1 MSLRFV
7 RVLAVSIGVLAVT
20 ASLPAA
26 SATATTGFLDKTF
39 SSDGRVLTNVAGD
52 DDGEAVAIQGDGKI
66 VVAGGS
72 SGGTDVAGVR
82 YKADR
87 PLHTSF
93 GGGGGLVVTHGERGD
108 PPVAV
113 GGQKDPKNVRG
124 GATHRVTP
132 SPA

>member
-72 SGGTDVAGVR
+72 SGGTDVAVVR
-82 YKADR
+82 YNADG
-87 PLHTSF
+87 PPDTAF
-93 GGGGGLVVTHGERGD
+93 GGGGGLVVTHGEGD
-108 PPVAV
+108 EAAVARAVQNGQKIVV
-113 GGQKDPKNVRG
+113 GGAD
-124 GATHRVTP
+124 HRV
-132 SPA
+132 